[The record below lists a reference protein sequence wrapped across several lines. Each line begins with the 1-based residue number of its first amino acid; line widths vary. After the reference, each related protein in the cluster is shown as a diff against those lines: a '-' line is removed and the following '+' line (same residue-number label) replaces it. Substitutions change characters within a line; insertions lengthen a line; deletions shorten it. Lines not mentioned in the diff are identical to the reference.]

1 MTYTSRDGTAW
12 PLDYEE
18 FIREH
23 LAEFMR
29 LGVQRLRS
37 IHDADDAVANACKR
51 IFERWEKIKYHP
63 NPVAVARLVVRH
75 YCIKHLRRVAR
86 DDRLRQRLAT
96 VLFEQPVT
104 TADDIL
110 KLRGIDRL
118 DRPWAALEERA
129 PKQAECL
136 RLRYHEAMSNAE
148 IALALD
154 CNVNA
159 VKTNIHLGLNSL
171 RRAMEHPDM
180 GEGET

>member
-63 NPVAVARLVVRH
+63 NPVAVSLFHPHSELVRCRVRMAWTRLV
-75 YCIKHLRRVAR
+75 IRV
-86 DDRLRQRLAT
+86 
-96 VLFEQPVT
+96 V
-104 TADDIL
+104 
-110 KLRGIDRL
+110 
-118 DRPWAALEERA
+118 
-129 PKQAECL
+129 
-136 RLRYHEAMSNAE
+136 
-148 IALALD
+148 
-154 CNVNA
+154 
-159 VKTNIHLGLNSL
+159 
-171 RRAMEHPDM
+171 EHRS
-180 GEGET
+180 